1 MTEERDDIALD
12 PAGDESAGG
21 RASQPV
27 RVLLAESALEAMNQ
41 HAAEESDHEIGGV
54 MVGTVLE
61 GVRPVVLVE
70 HIIRGTHMSH
80 LRSSVTFTHES
91 WAEINREMDEKYA
104 DKRMVGWYH
113 SHPGF
118 GIFLSGHDLF
128 IHRNFFTM
136 PWQIAFVTDPRSRAF
151 GCFTWNNGDLVQDT
165 ACEVY
170 RPTEGRTPPPRPTTD
185 MPLPAAPVSPL
196 TTRPTALD
204 WGPKAALG
212 LLAALLAIIIGLN
225 LLNLQEVKRL
235 RESLINPA
243 TAPNQLAP
251 APAVP
256 ATDSNVIP
264 ESTPAVAPAPVS
276 PPETTPTDSPTPTA
290 APESPPPG
298 PGVEPGGSP
307 AS

>member
-12 PAGDESAGG
+12 TTEGPPEMGQTSP
-21 RASQPV
+21 PV
-27 RVLLAESALEAMNQ
+27 RVMLAESALEAMNQ

-61 GVRPVVLVE
+61 GERPVVLVE
-70 HIIRGTHMSH
+70 HVIRGSHMSH

-136 PWQIAFVTDPRSRAF
+136 PWQIAFVTDPRSRTF
-151 GCFTWNNGDLVQDT
+151 GCFTWNNGDLVQDKT
-165 ACEVY
+165 CEVY
-170 RPTEGRTPPPRPTTD
+170 RPSESRTSPPPPPTESALPAATTE
-185 MPLPAAPVSPL
+185 PLPA
-196 TTRPTALD
+196 PTKSFD
-204 WGPKAALG
+204 IGQKAALG

-225 LLNLQEVKRL
+225 FYNLQEIKRL
-235 RESLINPA
+235 RQTLLTQTTTQNH
-243 TAPNQLAP
+243 LLP
-251 APAVP
+251 APAVGS
-256 ATDSNVIP
+256 AGISP
-264 ESTPAVAPAPVS
+264 ESPAVSPAPAKAPERTS
-276 PPETTPTDSPTPTA
+276 PASPTPAA

-298 PGVEPGGSP
+298 QGVEPSAAPGS
-307 AS
+307 